1 MEESNEDVKNGS
13 SKILKN
19 SVMRVSIDREFFSTD
34 RMYFSIDRIEFKNQS
49 NEAEA
54 K

>member
-13 SKILKN
+13 WKILKN
-19 SVMRVSIDREFFSTD
+19 SVMQVLIDQEFFLTD

>member
-13 SKILKN
+13 WKILKN
-19 SVMRVSIDREFFSTD
+19 LVMRVFLDREFFLTD
-34 RMYFSIDRIEFKNQS
+34 RMYFLIDQIGFKNQL
-49 NEAEA
+49 NEVEA

>member
-13 SKILKN
+13 WKILKN
-19 SVMRVSIDREFFSTD
+19 SVMRVSIDREFYLTD
-34 RMYFSIDRIEFKNQS
+34 RMYFSIDRIGFKNQS

>member
-1 MEESNEDVKNGS
+1 MEESNEDVKNS
-13 SKILKN
+13 SWKILKN
-19 SVMRVSIDREFFSTD
+19 LVMRILIDREFFSTD
-34 RMYFSIDRIEFKNQS
+34 QMYFSIDQIGFKNQS

>member
-1 MEESNEDVKNGS
+1 MEESNENVKNGS
-13 SKILKN
+13 WKILKN
-19 SVMRVSIDREFFSTD
+19 LVMRVSIDREFFSTD
-34 RMYFSIDRIEFKNQS
+34 RMYFSIDQTGFENQS

>member
-13 SKILKN
+13 WKILKIL
-19 SVMRVSIDREFFSTD
+19 VMRVLIDQEFFSTD
-34 RMYFSIDRIEFKNQS
+34 RMYFLIDQIGFKNQL
-49 NEAEA
+49 NEVEA

>member
-13 SKILKN
+13 WKILKN
-19 SVMRVSIDREFFSTD
+19 SVMQVLIDREFFLTD
-34 RMYFSIDRIEFKNQS
+34 RMYLSIDRTGFENQS
-49 NEAEA
+49 NQVEA